1 MRRKAQ
7 FSSNTVFNT
16 HILFDLLKISS
27 NVPSEK
33 FESWKKKEKKKEKVP
48 RHRGP
53 TQDRGTA
60 WLHAGVETGASGTS
74 VGPPPGVRVA
84 PTVRD

>member
-1 MRRKAQ
+1 MTRKAQ

-33 FESWKKKEKKKEKVP
+33 FES
-48 RHRGP
+48 
-53 TQDRGTA
+53 
-60 WLHAGVETGASGTS
+60 
-74 VGPPPGVRVA
+74 
-84 PTVRD
+84 